1 MAQKQKQK
9 QKGKDKSKAKDK
21 PSIPTAGQGKPTS
34 RPNVLARFS
43 KKAKPKT
50 KKVAKKDRPKL
61 PITPDLE
68 EKLKSYAP
76 LKRLTDLLEARRK
89 QEAKDLGEAIWQ
101 HYIDFLWQKQKAPET
116 PKIEARDENG
126 KVDCQAQYM
135 VQQGLKIKINL
146 PPMDEDDDAAE
157 VFVAALVDQGVS
169 EDDARNFVESE
180 LDLTPQWSIPI
191 TTLCAGD
198 DPQLK
203 NAAEK
208 LFLWLQGEDEDGNE
222 LDDDAPLVLDASE
235 KAALGEYVNEEAV
248 TDPKLVDPSNF
259 LDRVCNYFSTNDD
272 IAAVLSMVTPTHFLS
287 RTEFGVSSSEAEKT
301 ARLKEQANEIVGEE
315 VEKE

>member
-272 IAAVLSMVTPTHFLS
+272 IAAALSMVTPTHFLS

-301 ARLKEQANEIVGEE
+301 TRLKEQANQIVGEE

>member
-1 MAQKQKQK
+1 MAQKQK
-9 QKGKDKSKAKDK
+9 QKGKDKSKAKAKDK

-135 VQQGLKIKINL
+135 VQQGLKIKIKL

-157 VFVAALVDQGVS
+157 VFIAALVDQGVD

-235 KAALGEYVNEEAV
+235 KVALGEYVNEEAV